1 MWKSGGLGKRVPFCF
16 SRFSSSPSPGLLR
29 LPYRLLSSRNTA
41 SLYTTRFLSLKI
53 LDQFYSS
60 ISKTSRKQQ
69 MFTADI
75 GINNSSRRIQH
86 KIRTVPNYINPSL
99 LAGFMKLAQRA
110 KNLIELI
117 LFHTRTRLKPWASEL
132 YYQPRFRKWDR
143 APRRTSS
150 LFLGNSLIL
159 SVCTYNFRKCSRT
172 CRAPVMQQKLPV
184 FHKSFFTGKIA
195 RKFTGPM

>member
-1 MWKSGGLGKRVPFCF
+1 MGDWGRGSPFAF
-16 SRFSSSPSPGLLR
+16 RAFLPLPLPGLLR

-41 SLYTTRFLSLKI
+41 SLYTTRFLSLKT
-53 LDQFYSS
+53 LDQSYSS
-60 ISKTSRKQQ
+60 ISKTSRKLQ

-117 LFHTRTRLKPWASEL
+117 LFHTRTRLKPWAREL
-132 YYQPRFRKWDR
+132 YYQPQFRKWDR
-143 APRRTSS
+143 SPRRTSS

-159 SVCTYNFRKCSRT
+159 SVGTYNFRKCSRT

-184 FHKSFFTGKIA
+184 FHRSFFTGKIA